1 MTGRQQ
7 TYKGQTA
14 NRQQTFNRQM
24 TYRQPKDRQ

>member
-14 NRQQTFNRQM
+14 KRQQTFNRQM